1 MVTTAGKAPP
11 GRILKTTNASN
22 AQQEILAT
30 LSQRHLRKLRRNH
43 ELPDAITAEPKET
56 KTSAPQRQKKR
67 HQLEENPD
75 AAEGEQGVKKRHRS
89 LEPRKFTK
97 YFCPECSTGN
107 KRNYLCNVGRDTC
120 FRVWHLEWN
129 NGNDIPRELVR
140 NHKMRDRA
148 PIKPGKKRR
157 RRQRLSGDQPS
168 VGSDGIEEGGK

>member
-43 ELPDAITAEPKET
+43 ELPDAITAEP
-56 KTSAPQRQKKR
+56 
-67 HQLEENPD
+67 N
-75 AAEGEQGVKKRHRS
+75 
-89 LEPRKFTK
+89 
-97 YFCPECSTGN
+97 
-107 KRNYLCNVGRDTC
+107 NYLCNVGRDTC

-129 NGNDIPRELVR
+129 NGSDIPRELVR

>member
-89 LEPRKFTK
+89 CK